1 MRARDLRRLVG
12 WLEQAGIQS
21 VEYGSDD
28 ASLRVVMHA
37 QSQHKKSNNEVSR
50 PQPLQIAANENGI
63 FFRAHPCSTAP
74 FVKADRMVIAG
85 DILGLLKVGEVLYK
99 PVTATQ
105 DGRVAHITT
114 PSAELVQEGT
124 VLFELDTMMCT
135 QER

>member
-12 WLEQAGIQS
+12 WLEQTGIQS
-21 VEYGSDD
+21 VEYESDD

-37 QSQHKKSNNEVSR
+37 QPRLKKSNNDVSR
-50 PQPLQIAANENGI
+50 RQPLHIAASENGV

-74 FVKADRMVIAG
+74 FVTAGRMVIAG
-85 DILGLLKVGEVLYK
+85 DILGLLKGGEVLYK

-114 PSAELVQEGT
+114 SSAALVQEGT

-135 QER
+135 Q